1 MQPASSQPGVLAWYA
16 VRAQPKHEHI
26 AAAHLAREVAIEVFL
41 PRISFRRATRT
52 GASWVTEALFPNY
65 IFARFDLSE
74 TLRHVR
80 HTRGVSGVV
89 HFGNR
94 WPTIPDPIIQELRQL
109 MGAESLH
116 VIPAEMSPGDRVR
129 ITGGL
134 FHGLEALVT
143 RVMPGQQRIAVL
155 MELLGRQ
162 TMVELSTDRV
172 VPEADQRRTLGL

>member
-1 MQPASSQPGVLAWYA
+1 MQSESLQPGVAAWYA
-16 VRAQPKHEHI
+16 VRAHPKHEHI
-26 AAAHLAREVAIEVFL
+26 AAAHLAREAALEVFL
-41 PRISFRRATRT
+41 PRISFRRATRH

-65 IFARFDLSE
+65 IFARFDLCE
-74 TLRHVR
+74 ALRRVR

-94 WPTIPDPIIQELRQL
+94 WPSIPDPIIQELRSL
-109 MGAESLH
+109 MGVESVH

-129 ITGGL
+129 IAGGL

-162 TMVELSTDRV
+162 TTVELSTDHV
-172 VPEADQRRTLGL
+172 VPDADQRRGLGP